1 MNIYGFAFD
10 NKKLAQ
16 LARKEEEGVRY
27 IKEHTALDNPDVV
40 LSLYS
45 KLINQNLFTTPVGIR
60 FLIELQTFLYSV
72 PGISYEEILPIP
84 TTALVETIVE
94 DAKPEEEL
102 SKPQQVVRTI
112 DKKVEKK
119 TGGNYKTAF
128 HVALF
133 FAIILALSVVG
144 MFAIAKI
151 SGNNVNILNYR
162 NEIINEY
169 VEWENELKA
178 KEEEL
183 REWEAELEEKE
194 ETRKE

>member
-1 MNIYGFAFD
+1 
-10 NKKLAQ
+10 
-16 LARKEEEGVRY
+16 
-27 IKEHTALDNPDVV
+27 
-40 LSLYS
+40 
-45 KLINQNLFTTPVGIR
+45 
-60 FLIELQTFLYSV
+60 
-72 PGISYEEILPIP
+72 
-84 TTALVETIVE
+84 
-94 DAKPEEEL
+94 
-102 SKPQQVVRTI
+102 
-112 DKKVEKK
+112 
-119 TGGNYKTAF
+119 
-128 HVALF
+128 
-133 FAIILALSVVG
+133 